1 MFFLENSS
9 FKIGILAMGAE
20 LRSVINKTSNKEYI
34 WQADAS
40 VWNRSSPVLF
50 PFVGKLKNDRYE
62 YDGKEYH
69 LPQHGFARNFEFEL
83 IDKQANSLCFELK
96 SNAET
101 LANYPFQF
109 SLQLKYELTENE
121 LSLSYRVENLDTKDL
136 YFSLGAHPAFVL
148 EDAIEN
154 YTLEFEK
161 AESFQRH
168 LLRAGL
174 RTKETAEVPM
184 IENKLALKGS
194 YFEEDAIVLK
204 AMQSNEISIINKYHK
219 KELTLMAEG
228 FPYYGIWS
236 KAPYPFLCLEPWH
249 GIADSVAST
258 GILEEKDGIKK
269 LKSSEVFLSR
279 ITFCFF

>member
-1 MFFLENSS
+1 MFKLENSLLS
-9 FKIGILAMGAE
+9 IGVLQHGAE
-20 LRSVINKTSNKEYI
+20 LRSVINKSNNKEYI

-50 PFVGKLKNDRYE
+50 PFVGKLKNDRYV

-69 LPQHGFARNFEFEL
+69 LPQHGFARNFEFDL
-83 IDKQANSLCFELK
+83 IEERANALTFELK

-101 LANYPFQF
+101 MLNYPFQF
-109 SLQLKYELTENE
+109 SLQLKYELNENE
-121 LSLSYRVENLDTKDL
+121 LSLSYRVENLDTKEL

-148 EDAIEN
+148 EDALED
-154 YTLEFEK
+154 YTLEFER
-161 AESFQRH
+161 AERFERH

-174 RTKETAEVPM
+174 RTMETPNVPM
-184 IENKLALKGS
+184 NENKLELRNS

-204 AMQSNEISIINKYHK
+204 AMQSNEISIINKKHK
-219 KELTLMAEG
+219 KELTLKAED

-249 GIADSVAST
+249 GIADSVVSS
-258 GILEEKDGIKK
+258 GNLEEKEGIKK

>member
-9 FKIGILAMGAE
+9 FRIGILAMGAE
-20 LRSVINKTSNKEYI
+20 LRSVINKASAKEYI
-34 WQADAS
+34 WQADAA

-50 PFVGKLKNDRYE
+50 PFVGKLKNDTYV
-62 YDGKEYH
+62 YNGKEYH

-83 IDKQANSLCFELK
+83 IEEQANALTFELK

-101 LANYPFQF
+101 LLNYPFQF
-109 SLQLKYELTENE
+109 SLQLKYELTDNE
-121 LSLSYRVENLDTKDL
+121 LSLSYRVENLDTKEL

-168 LLRAGL
+168 LLHAGL
-174 RTKETAEVPM
+174 RTMETAEVPM
-184 IENKLALKGS
+184 IENKLALKSS

-204 AMQSNEISIINKYHK
+204 AMQSNEISIINKNHK
-219 KELTLMAEG
+219 KEMSLKAEG
-228 FPYYGIWS
+228 FPYYGIWA
-236 KAPYPFLCLEPWH
+236 KKPFPFICLEPWH
-249 GIADSVAST
+249 GIADAEECSGKLVEKE
-258 GILEEKDGIKK
+258 GINK
-269 LKSSEVFLSR
+269 LGLSEVFFSR